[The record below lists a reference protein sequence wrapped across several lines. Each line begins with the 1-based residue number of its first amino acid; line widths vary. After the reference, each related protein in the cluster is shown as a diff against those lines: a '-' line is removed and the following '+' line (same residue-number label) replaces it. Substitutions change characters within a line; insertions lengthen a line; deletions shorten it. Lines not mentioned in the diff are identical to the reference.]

1 MTGIAISRP
10 AGNAAR
16 VAIAMLLVAVGIVA
30 GFGLA
35 KVIATVDLGEGSAHQ
50 TISLSA
56 DPAYQAQR
64 AGERDSAVPLSGDT
78 GFQAQRA
85 GERAPEAVS
94 GGSDLSTDNAWQAQR
109 AGERGTAP

>member
-16 VAIAMLLVAVGIVA
+16 IAVAMLLVAVGIVA

-35 KVIATVDLGEGSAHQ
+35 KVVATVDLGQGSTHQ

-56 DPAYQAQR
+56 DPAYQ
-64 AGERDSAVPLSGDT
+64 D
-78 GFQAQRA
+78 QRA
-85 GERAPEAVS
+85 GERAGAVPLS
-94 GGSDLSTDNAWQAQR
+94 GNTAFQVQRAGERNPGSLTSGPDLSTDQGWQVQR

>member
-16 VAIAMLLVAVGIVA
+16 IAIAMLLVAVGIVA
-30 GFGLA
+30 GYGLA
-35 KVIATVDLGEGSAHQ
+35 KSFASVDLGDSSATHQ

-64 AGERDSAVPLSGDT
+64 AGERAGKVPLSDNT

-85 GERAPEAVS
+85 GERNPGS
-94 GGSDLSTDNAWQAQR
+94 PTGGQVKH
-109 AGERGTAP
+109 AGEGGP

>member
-1 MTGIAISRP
+1 MAGIAISRP
-10 AGNAAR
+10 AGNATRIA
-16 VAIAMLLVAVGIVA
+16 VAMLLVAVGIVA

-35 KVIATVDLGEGSAHQ
+35 KVVATVDLGQGSTQQ

-64 AGERDSAVPLSGDT
+64 AGERAGTTPLSGNT

-85 GERAPEAVS
+85 GERAPGSVS
-94 GGSDLSTDNAWQAQR
+94 GGSDLSTDEAWQLQR
-109 AGERGTAP
+109 AGERGSTP